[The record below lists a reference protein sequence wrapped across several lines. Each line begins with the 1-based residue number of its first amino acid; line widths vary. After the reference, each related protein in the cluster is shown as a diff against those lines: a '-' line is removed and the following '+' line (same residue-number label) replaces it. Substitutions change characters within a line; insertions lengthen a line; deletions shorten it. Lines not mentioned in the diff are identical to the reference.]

1 MIETV
6 HCSEDVTSMRIGTLE
21 GHCSVCLR
29 FVPVVLT
36 AALLWL
42 VSAAVHTTERSQGLL
57 WEIGKPGIS
66 PSYLFG
72 TIHSEDPEVLDLAQ
86 PVRKAWSGSRR
97 VVLEVVLDS
106 EAMLQTGSAMLM
118 TDGQLLSQILGEE
131 LFRQTLLTMQRRGV
145 PEVVLERMKPWAVAT
160 TLSMPAAGTGM
171 VLDRVLYEQA
181 LQDGKPVAGL
191 ETVQEQL
198 DIFEGM
204 SMDDQVALLRDAV
217 AQFSGIAAL
226 HQQLLDAYKQQDLA
240 AMLAINEAALEA
252 GDRRFA
258 DEFQRRLVTD
268 RNRHMAE
275 RLRPYLSEGRAFVAV
290 GALHLP
296 GDEGLLNLL
305 ERQGYTVS
313 AVY

>member
-1 MIETV
+1 
-6 HCSEDVTSMRIGTLE
+6 
-21 GHCSVCLR
+21 
-29 FVPVVLT
+29 
-36 AALLWL
+36 
-42 VSAAVHTTERSQGLL
+42 
-57 WEIGKPGIS
+57 
-66 PSYLFG
+66 
-72 TIHSEDPEVLDLAQ
+72 
-86 PVRKAWSGSRR
+86 
-97 VVLEVVLDS
+97 
-106 EAMLQTGSAMLM
+106 
-118 TDGQLLSQILGEE
+118 
-131 LFRQTLLTMQRRGV
+131 
-145 PEVVLERMKPWAVAT
+145 MKPWAVAT